1 MFDKDFK
8 HLFRRVNRGGG
19 VGQHPSSPPIKGAYF
34 NNLVPH
40 AFFFFFFFF
49 ADTVATYDNRKC
61 AEYINS

>member
-40 AFFFFFFFF
+40 AFFFFFFFLQ
-49 ADTVATYDNRKC
+49 
-61 AEYINS
+61 IP